1 MRQLVT
7 FQWSPSYM
15 GKLDSGR
22 VWFAFKWIYCPLT
35 VWRVETDHMRGN
47 EELCC
52 TVWPSA
58 PFGCIMNILMWLLSD
73 GSQWRRVRSSN
84 TDRAEAWSRGHWAS
98 EARLSLISWIFFC
111 LLKLKSKHWT
121 ASGDSFWFHLKLHE
135 TGLITRVNQLDS
147 LIDQLIIADDAQ
159 EEWITWNYRLCNW
172 SAKPQAEHLFFLFS
186 TIAILMF

>member
-1 MRQLVT
+1 MDLLSTDGVT
-7 FQWSPSYM
+7 GGDWPHDQ
-15 GKLDSGR
+15 
-22 VWFAFKWIYCPLT
+22 
-35 VWRVETDHMRGN
+35 MRGN

-73 GSQWRRVRSSN
+73 GSQRRRVRSSH
-84 TDRAEAWSRGHWAS
+84 TDRAEALLKLGVVVIEPLKRDSVWFHGF
-98 EARLSLISWIFFC
+98 FFC

>member
-1 MRQLVT
+1 M
-7 FQWSPSYM
+7 
-15 GKLDSGR
+15 D
-22 VWFAFKWIYCPLT
+22 
-35 VWRVETDHMRGN
+35 
-47 EELCC
+47 
-52 TVWPSA
+52 
-58 PFGCIMNILMWLLSD
+58 LLSTD
-73 GSQWRRVRSSN
+73 GVTGGDWPHERKWGAVLHGLAERPVRLHNEHFNVIVIRWKPVEEGEEQQYWQSWSS
-84 TDRAEAWSRGHWAS
+84 AEAWSRGHWAS